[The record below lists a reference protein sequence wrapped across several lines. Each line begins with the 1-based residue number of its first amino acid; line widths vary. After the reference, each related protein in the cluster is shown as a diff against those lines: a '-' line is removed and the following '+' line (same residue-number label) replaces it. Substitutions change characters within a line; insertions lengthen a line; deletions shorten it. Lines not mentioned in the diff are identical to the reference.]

1 MQTSGAGVLSLT
13 RVQGNFPFTA
23 SKAGSR
29 QIVQR
34 LDHRR
39 PDPEIREPHLQTMP
53 LGAAAHRTD
62 KIARCLR
69 KRAEAQQ
76 RPSHPVLRPLR
87 PRIRSTRLRRSSAA
101 NIGPT
106 RFHQSHT
113 FFAADLDT
121 AFMQQVLHVAK
132 RQRETN
138 VEHHCQADDVWGCLE
153 VAQGLRGVILGRYPG
168 DLMVSKKFF

>member
-1 MQTSGAGVLSLT
+1 MQTAGAGVLSLT

-53 LGAAAHRTD
+53 LGATAHRTD

-69 KRAEAQQ
+69 KQAEAQQ
-76 RPSHPVLRPLR
+76 RPSHPVLRPLQAQDALYSR
-87 PRIRSTRLRRSSAA
+87 LHGAKTLEISTSRTFTPGYSGPRRESSLPAPFPPP
-101 NIGPT
+101 ISDIEHGDGP
-106 RFHQSHT
+106 FLGYF
-113 FFAADLDT
+113 FFAAQRGL
-121 AFMQQVLHVAK
+121 AK
-132 RQRETN
+132 RPPFRD
-138 VEHHCQADDVWGCLE
+138 CQNAQNRSLNPICL
-153 VAQGLRGVILGRYPG
+153 
-168 DLMVSKKFF
+168 